1 MHCRTFSSISG
12 LYPLDVRGTSWCD
25 HQKYLQ
31 PLPNVLGY
39 LDEHRTTS
47 MRTTGTL
54 WTFIPKI
61 PTQGPS
67 SSSELYLYYPHSVS
81 NSKSGPQIT
90 LSFLCLLLYWIFK
103 PERSKKT
110 TLASILCLTSIA
122 SASGFRPFFEKTV
135 LSRFDEKKKCIECL
149 LYVGHCSGCSRAS
162 PKFLPS
168 WGFHCSGRQ
177 KIKQ

>member
-25 HQKYLQ
+25 HQKHLQ

-135 LSRFDEKKKCIECL
+135 LSRFDGKKNVLSVCCMLGTVLGALEPALNSCPHGAFIA
-149 LYVGHCSGCSRAS
+149 VGG
-162 PKFLPS
+162 K
-168 WGFHCSGRQ
+168 
-177 KIKQ
+177 K